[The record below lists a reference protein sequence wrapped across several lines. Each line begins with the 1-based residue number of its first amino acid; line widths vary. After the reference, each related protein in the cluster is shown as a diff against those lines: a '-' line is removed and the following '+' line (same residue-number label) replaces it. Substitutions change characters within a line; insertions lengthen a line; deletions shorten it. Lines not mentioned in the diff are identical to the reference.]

1 MGRQDLNQIRS
12 KCYGISQKKKF
23 LSMGYHIF
31 GTKIEILRLREM
43 QEVVKDHTFSAVLLL
58 LPLADAGLCIW
69 ALSLPPFEEEKRQY
83 VSVCLY
89 WFDSV

>member
-12 KCYGISQKKKF
+12 KCYGISKN

-43 QEVVKDHTFSAVLLL
+43 REVVKDHTFSVVVVVLLL
-58 LPLADAGLCIW
+58 LLADAGLCIW
-69 ALSLPPFEEEKRQY
+69 GLSLSL
-83 VSVCLY
+83 SVRRRETLICDRMFVLI
-89 WFDSV
+89 

>member
-12 KCYGISQKKKF
+12 KCYGISKKKKKN

-69 ALSLPPFEEEKRQY
+69 ALSP
-83 VSVCLY
+83 SV
-89 WFDSV
+89 

>member
-12 KCYGISQKKKF
+12 KCYGISKKKKN

-58 LPLADAGLCIW
+58 LLPLADAGLSIW
-69 ALSLPPFEEEKRQY
+69 ALSP
-83 VSVCLY
+83 SV
-89 WFDSV
+89 